1 MAFNQSV
8 LKHSRITI
16 FADDMAF
23 AKLIAESGMIILTS
37 YKVSKVAKRLGVQ

>member
-23 AKLIAESGMIILTS
+23 AKLIAESGMIILTTTKS
-37 YKVSKVAKRLGVQ
+37 VKLRRG